1 MMKKFCVCLF
11 VCVMLMGTLFGAQ
24 TPGEVK
30 IAAVFSMTGGA
41 SAYGR
46 MAYQGVQVAMELFPE
61 ILGLTVNI
69 VVMDT
74 KSDKV
79 EAANGVRRAIE
90 NEQVLAIL
98 GNIISGNSL
107 AGGAVA
113 EELKTPMV
121 SPTSTSP
128 IVTQGKQ
135 YVNRVCFSDDFQGQA
150 AAKLLYNLGDRTV
163 AVFVDVEQD
172 YAVSL
177 ANYFKKTFE
186 SLGGTIFYEYYKSG
200 DQDFSAQVLD
210 AMSKNVDALY
220 MPGYYTE
227 IALICSQAYDNGFYG
242 NLATGDGAYAD
253 ETVEIGGEAVEG
265 LYLTAGY
272 HADSPAFN
280 ENAEMFLKAFAEKY
294 PGEQPSMFAGLGF
307 DAYLVLRDAVERAGE
322 LDREKVSKAL
332 RETKNFPGSTGF
344 ITITSEGN
352 AEKSVVIVKIENGQY
367 VYDSV
372 INP

>member
-1 MMKKFCVCLF
+1 MKKISVLLL
-11 VCVMLMGTLFGAQ
+11 MLLMLAVTFFGVSELS
-24 TPGEVK
+24 EVK
-30 IAAVFSMTGGA
+30 LAAVFSMTGGA

-46 MAYQGVQVAMELFPE
+46 MTYQGVELAMELFPE
-61 ILGLTVNI
+61 IMGLPVNMQ
-69 VVMDT
+69 VLDT

-90 NEQVLAIL
+90 NEDVLAIL

-113 EELKTPMV
+113 EELRTPML

-128 IVTQGKQ
+128 IVTQGKE

-150 AAKLLYNLGDRTV
+150 AAKLLYKLGDRHV

-177 ANYFKKTFE
+177 ANYFKRTFE
-186 SLGGTIFYEYYKSG
+186 SLGGTLFYEYYKTG

-220 MPGYYTE
+220 LPGYYTE

-280 ENAEMFLKAFAEKY
+280 ENAEMFLKAYAEKY
-294 PGEQPSMFAGLGF
+294 PGEKPSMFTGLGF
-307 DAYLVLRDAVERAGE
+307 DTYLVLKDAIERAGSP
-322 LDREKVSKAL
+322 DREKVAKAL

-344 ITITSEGN
+344 ITITDEGN

>member
-1 MMKKFCVCLF
+1 MKKISVVVMVLLMF
-11 VCVMLMGTLFGAQ
+11 VVSFAGAQ
-24 TPGEVK
+24 EVNLSS
-30 IAAVFSMTGGA
+30 VFCMTGGA
-41 SAYGR
+41 AAYGE
-46 MAYQGVQVAMELFPE
+46 MTYQGVKVAMELFPE
-61 ILGLTVNI
+61 ILGMPVKMTVI
-69 VVMDT
+69 DT

-90 NEQVLAIL
+90 NENAVAIL

-113 EELKTPMV
+113 EELKTVMV

-128 IVTQGKQ
+128 IVTEGKK
-135 YVNRVCFSDDFQGQA
+135 YMNRVCFTDAFQGQA
-150 AAKLLYNLGDRTV
+150 AAKLLYNLGDRHV

-186 SLGGTIFYEYYKSG
+186 SLGGTMFYEYYKSG

-210 AMSKNVDALY
+210 AMSKNVDAFY
-220 MPGYYTE
+220 MPGYYQE
-227 IALICSQAYDNGFYG
+227 IALISLQAYQNGFYG
-242 NLATGDGAYAD
+242 DLATGDGAYAD

-280 ENAEMFLKAFAEKY
+280 ENAEKFLSAYEEMF
-294 PGEQPSMFAGLGF
+294 PGEKPSMFAGLGF
-307 DAYLVLRDAVERAGE
+307 DAYMVLRDAIERAGS
-322 LDREKVSKAL
+322 LDKEKIADEIRK
-332 RETKNFPGSTGF
+332 TKKFPGSTGF
-344 ITITSEGN
+344 ITITDEGN
-352 AEKSVVIVKIENGQY
+352 AEKSVVIVKIEDGKY

-372 INP
+372 VNP

>member
-1 MMKKFCVCLF
+1 MRKVSVVLLVLLMV
-11 VCVMLMGTLFGAQ
+11 MGTFFAAEKSA
-24 TPGEVK
+24 EVK
-30 IAAVFSMTGGA
+30 LASVFSMTGGA

-46 MAYQGVQVAMELFPE
+46 MTYQGVQVAMELFPE
-61 ILGLTVNI
+61 ILGLPVKM

-90 NEQVLAIL
+90 NENVLAIL

-113 EELKTPMV
+113 EELKTAMV

-128 IVTQGKQ
+128 IVTEGKE

-150 AAKLLYNLGDRTV
+150 AAKLLYKLGDRTV

-177 ANYFKKTFE
+177 ANYFKRTFE
-186 SLGGTIFYEYYKSG
+186 GLGGTIFYEYYKTG

-210 AMSKNVDALY
+210 AMSKNVDAFY

-265 LYLTAGY
+265 LFLTAGY

-280 ENAEMFLKAFAEKY
+280 ENAELFLEAYEEKY
-294 PGEQPSMFAGLGF
+294 PGEKPSMFAGLGF
-307 DAYLVLRDAVERAGE
+307 DAYLVLRDAIERAGE
-322 LDREKVSKAL
+322 LDREKVAKAI

-344 ITITSEGN
+344 ITITDEGN
-352 AEKSVVIVKIENGQY
+352 AEKSVVIVRIEDGQY
-367 VYDSV
+367 IYDSV